1 MADAAAPPDQPDPSA
16 IVRSRSFVAL
26 LVIAAAAGLVV
37 SLAAWGFLELVH
49 QIQTGVFT
57 DLPKDLGYDHGA
69 PMWWY
74 LVALA
79 LSGLLVAAAI
89 EWLPGTGGHIPAHGL
104 QMGGGI
110 PNPVELPGVVL
121 AALATIGLGV
131 VLGPEAPLI
140 ALGGGL
146 AVLSVQL
153 VRRDAPDQLLSVI
166 ASSGSFAALAMI
178 FGSPLIAAI
187 ILIEA
192 AGLSR
197 ERLPLILL
205 PGLLAAGIGSL
216 VSIGMGSW
224 TGLSTSD
231 YALPTLSLPDFA
243 RPDLTDFAWTI
254 PLAIAIAIGIFAIFL
269 LARGLVGVASSRR
282 FLVLPAAGLVIACL
296 GIAFHATTDHGVNQV
311 LFSGQEALAPL
322 VANPG
327 AWSLSALALVIAFK
341 GLAYGV
347 SLSGFRGGPIF
358 PALFLGAAAGIMAAR
373 LPGFETTPAVAVGI
387 GAATTAALRLPL
399 AGVVL
404 ATLLTQKAGLG
415 SGPLIIVGVVVAYV
429 TTQLLDGLQASKT
442 ATGGEGKAAEE
453 PAAGAAAAT

>member
-1 MADAAAPPDQPDPSA
+1 
-16 IVRSRSFVAL
+16 V
-26 LVIAAAAGLVV
+26 VV
-37 SLAAWGFLELVH
+37 SLAAWSFLELVH

-57 DLPKDLGYDHGA
+57 DLPKDLGYHGGA

-74 LVALA
+74 LVALG

-89 EWLPGTGGHIPAHGL
+89 EWLPGIGGHIPAHGL
-104 QMGGGI
+104 QTGGT
-110 PNPVELPGVVL
+110 PNPVELPGVIL
-121 AALATIGLGV
+121 AAFATIGLGV

-153 VRRDAPDQLLSVI
+153 VRKDAPEQLLSVI
-166 ASSGSFAALAMI
+166 GVSGSFAALAMI
-178 FGSPLIAAI
+178 FGSPLIAAV

-197 ERLPLILL
+197 ERMPLVLL

-216 VSIGMGSW
+216 ISIGMGTW

-231 YALPTLSLPDFA
+231 YALPALSLPGFA
-243 RPDLTDFAWTI
+243 RPDLTDFLWTI
-254 PLAIAIAIGIFAIFL
+254 PLAIAIAIGVFAIFWV
-269 LARGLVGVASSRR
+269 ARRLVGVASSRR
-282 FLVLPAAGLVIACL
+282 FLVLPVAGLFIAGL
-296 GIAFHATTDHGVNQV
+296 GIAFHATTDHGVDQV
-311 LFSGQEALAPL
+311 LFSGQEALGPL

-327 AWSLSALALVIAFK
+327 AWSLGALALVLLFK
-341 GLAYGV
+341 GVGYSV
-347 SLSGFRGGPIF
+347 SLAGFRGGPIF
-358 PALFLGAAAGIMAAR
+358 PALFLGGAAGIMAAR

-387 GAATTAALRLPL
+387 GAATSAALRLPL

-415 SGPLIIVGVVVAYV
+415 SGPLIILGVVVAYV
-429 TTQLLDGLQASKT
+429 VTQFLSGLQASRT
-442 ATGGEGKAAEE
+442 ATGGEDTAPEE
-453 PAAGAAAAT
+453 PVAGAAAGT